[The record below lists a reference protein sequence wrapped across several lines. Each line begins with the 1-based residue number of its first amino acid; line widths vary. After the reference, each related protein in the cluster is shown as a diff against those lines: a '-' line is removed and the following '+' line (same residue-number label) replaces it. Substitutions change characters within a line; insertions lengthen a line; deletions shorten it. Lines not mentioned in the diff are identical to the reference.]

1 MSLQTLILFVL
12 KASLLLNVFAIGLKA
27 SVQDATYMFR
37 TPGKLAKILLAMYI
51 LMPLFAV
58 AFVLAFH
65 LKHAVEVAL
74 MALAVSPV
82 PPILPRK
89 LRKAGATEPDAI
101 GLLVAVGLLAIIFVP
116 VAMEILERVFHIP
129 LQMTVTAIAAVVLMT
144 IVLPLG
150 LGILV
155 HTLAPV
161 LAERL
166 VNPLAKIGTIG
177 LLLGAGAILFSRAPA
192 IWELIGNGTLVAMVA
207 FVLVGLLIG
216 HFIGGPKPENR
227 AGLAMATASRHPG
240 IASALVAANFP
251 EEKVAIAAVL
261 LYLLVNA
268 AVWIPYHKWTERQA
282 QGVEKRREG
291 VRSEAIARDK
301 TTT

>member
-12 KASLLLNVFAIGLKA
+12 KASILLNVFAIGLKA
-27 SVQDATYMFR
+27 GVHDATYMFR
-37 TPGKLAKILLAMYI
+37 RPGKLAKALLAMNI

-74 MALAVSPV
+74 VALAVSPV

-89 LRKAGATEPDAI
+89 LRKAGATESDTI
-101 GLLVAVGLLAIIFVP
+101 GLLVAVGILAIVFVP
-116 VAMEILERVFHIP
+116 TAMEILERVFHVP
-129 LQMTVTAIAAVVLMT
+129 LRMTFASVAALVFIT
-144 IVLPLG
+144 IILPLA
-150 LGILV
+150 LGIAV

-161 LAERL
+161 AADRL
-166 VNPLAKIGTIG
+166 VNPIAKIASIA
-177 LLLGAGAILFSRAPA
+177 LLLSAVVILFSSAPA
-192 IWELIGNGTLVAMVA
+192 IWELTGNGTLVAIAA

-216 HFIGGPKPENR
+216 HFVGGPKPENR

-240 IASALVAANFP
+240 IAIALAVANFP
-251 EEKVAIAAVL
+251 EEKLAISAVL

-268 AVWIPYHKWTERQA
+268 LVSIPYHRWTKRQA
-282 QGVEKRREG
+282 HEVGEVK
-291 VRSEAIARDK
+291 A
-301 TTT
+301 